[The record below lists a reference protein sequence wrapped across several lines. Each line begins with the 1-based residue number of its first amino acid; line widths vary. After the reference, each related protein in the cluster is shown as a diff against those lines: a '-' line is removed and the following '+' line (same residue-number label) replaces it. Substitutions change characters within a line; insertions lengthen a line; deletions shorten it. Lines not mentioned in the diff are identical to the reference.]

1 MVTKEKQREPG
12 LNSMRS
18 NKVCWLVYE
27 RDLLDAVLCMQ
38 RIRSSFHQNDIEF
51 RFLMDIHLAYGRII
65 LFLKMN

>member
-1 MVTKEKQREPG
+1 
-12 LNSMRS
+12 MRS